1 MILKKDSSAQVESD
15 SSKLGAGVGG
25 GVISRLSQVM
35 KYFKGLVFKIFFFK
49 QMNGS

>member
-15 SSKLGAGVGG
+15 SSKLGAGVG